1 MLTALG
7 FIAGLT
13 FTCADVGALAFPDRE
28 MPPEEEEG
36 RWEPTIDELYS
47 DGGGDA

>member
-1 MLTALG
+1 MLNAFSVLG
-7 FIAGLT
+7 GLAS
-13 FTCADVGALAFPDRE
+13 TCAGVGALAFPDRE
-28 MPPEEEEG
+28 MPAEEEER